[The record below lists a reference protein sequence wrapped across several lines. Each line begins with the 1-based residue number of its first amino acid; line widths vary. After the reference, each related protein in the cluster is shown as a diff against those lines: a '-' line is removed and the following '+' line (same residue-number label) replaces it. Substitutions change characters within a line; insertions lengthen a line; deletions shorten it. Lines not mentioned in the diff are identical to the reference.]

1 MVFEIY
7 DEYEFSQL
15 LIPIQNIEGLPL
27 NEIVYRQIKS
37 LILIGQLVSGDK
49 VTESVIAKKL
59 NVSRGPVREANQ
71 RLIESGFLM
80 SAAQRGIFVRFIPVS
95 ELEGLFKIRK
105 CLSPLIAEEIFE
117 GIDGK
122 NISKLREVVSVLKQ
136 INLQNYDDENYKYGL
151 RFMGCFMTLTGN
163 PKLMSLYYEL
173 MQKEKLFNFGQLKEL
188 YGFINVAEY
197 NKCVMFDK
205 IEYYDQL
212 LSSLLDKDRNRLI
225 ETLNDIADRARFR
238 TQHPKL
244 HYSPVIKGLRQ

>member
-1 MVFEIY
+1 
-7 DEYEFSQL
+7 
-15 LIPIQNIEGLPL
+15 LPL
-27 NEIVYRQIKS
+27 NELVYRQIKS

-49 VTESVIAKKL
+49 VKESVLAKKL

-80 SAAQRGIFVRFIPVS
+80 SDAQRGIFVKSIPVD

-105 CLSPLIAEEIFE
+105 CLSPLIADEIFD

-122 NISKLREVVSVLKQ
+122 NISKLREVFSVLKQ
-136 INLQNYDDENYKYGL
+136 INLQNYDDKNYKYGL
-151 RFMGCFMTLTGN
+151 RFMGRFMTLTEN

-173 MQKEKLFNFGQLKEL
+173 MQKEKVFNFGQLKEL
-188 YGFINVAEY
+188 YGFINVTEY

-238 TQHPKL
+238 TQHPKF
-244 HYSPVIKGLRQ
+244 HYSPIITRI